1 MLSAVDSSEMDR
13 TVSLELKEARLM
25 DELSR
30 MLEGIVLSDG
40 SAESSADDIISEFG
54 IELLDA
60 ESRVGRMLD
69 ELMRSLEQDHLHQ
82 EGKIVVEVMTKS
94 IKPES
99 LKRAIQSVEERRL
112 PLFQRCDK
120 PQVPRRE
127 GGRENVV
134 KNNGRVAGKAETIM
148 LKTAKKGCL
157 KCGEMSHRDV
167 LLDSGSDETVVMRGV
182 MDAGGVK
189 TGTVHS
195 VPHLAYRYGSDDKP
209 VVVTRSVKLNC
220 VKLDSTCV
228 PLVLRGLKVWVDDAS
243 TDLRFHGRQRPV

>member
-1 MLSAVDSSEMDR
+1 MLTGCEPLHLGSSCTLDSTTSVNLR
-13 TVSLELKEARLM
+13 
-25 DELSR
+25 
-30 MLEGIVLSDG
+30 
-40 SAESSADDIISEFG
+40 
-54 IELLDA
+54 
-60 ESRVGRMLD
+60 RV
-69 ELMRSLEQDHLHQ
+69 
-82 EGKIVVEVMTKS
+82 
-94 IKPES
+94 
-99 LKRAIQSVEERRL
+99 
-112 PLFQRCDK
+112 QRCDK

-157 KCGEMSHRDV
+157 N
-167 LLDSGSDETVVMRGV
+167 
-182 MDAGGVK
+182 
-189 TGTVHS
+189 